1 MKASIE
7 EKSRQYSIKDVSIFL
22 AEIKLDQY
30 IQKFEENEITGDVL
44 LSLNLESFEELEV
57 FSALHKLKIIVN
69 FRRHL
74 EQTGVEHP
82 VFNVIQVLAQ
92 NKLIK
97 YRRLVEQ
104 NGIDGDMLLYED
116 DKLVRCMFKEVGI
129 GSDLDI
135 SKIIS
140 KFKTFASRRK

>member
-1 MKASIE
+1 MSIE

-30 IQKFEENEITGDVL
+30 IQKFEENDITGDVL

-57 FSALHKLKIIVN
+57 SSALHKLKIIVN

-74 EQTGVEHP
+74 EQTGVEYP
-82 VFNVIQVLAQ
+82 VFNVVQVLAQ
-92 NKLIK
+92 NRPLIE
-97 YRRLVEQ
+97 YRKLVEQ

-116 DKLVRCMFKEVGI
+116 DKLVRCMFKEIGI
-129 GSDLDI
+129 SSDLHI